1 MRRLQIVA
9 LSFLA
14 VAIVGTGWVIAGET
28 EDSLCIP
35 MGGITLEALNDMDAQ
50 RSEVEFPHSAHF
62 DYNCKACHHTWDGES
77 PVLSCSTSDCHDQIE
92 TENDVPSFKSA
103 FHTACIGCHKKIKV
117 DNKEKEKSLMTSQ
130 PELQRT
136 GPTGCTGCHPKE

>member
-103 FHTACIGCHKKIKV
+103 LHTAGIGCH
-117 DNKEKEKSLMTSQ
+117 
-130 PELQRT
+130 
-136 GPTGCTGCHPKE
+136 